1 MRMTLLGPGCDLVL
15 LPGCDLVLL
24 PRLGQHLQFFLREQ
38 VAPRYMITAG
48 TDIIVPGIS
57 DTGNHCVWCET
68 VIPLPFPFVLYDQTF
83 TAVNVTSS
91 GRLDFLCLNEPAGY
105 TESCLP
111 AVPNNCPYDYTIF
124 ALWAEWATLADQAGC
139 STWATGCGIFTSI
152 SGTTPNRI
160 FNIEWRVVFRQ
171 NVAQTGNF
179 EVRLYENDPTGR
191 FDVIYG
197 VITGITNFDS
207 AGVQG
212 LAGFFTGD
220 FCLAPPPQNTS
231 RTYQLQPCG
240 TPTPTAT
247 PRFTPAPRTKSVV
260 SKGIGR
266 KTPACRA

>member
-48 TDIIVPGIS
+48 TGIIVPGIS

-91 GRLDFLCLNEPAGY
+91 GRLDFLCMNEPAGY

-152 SGTTPNRI
+152 SGTAPNRI

-212 LAGFFTGD
+212 LAGFFTEGLLLGSPAAKHISHLPAAALPNPD
-220 FCLAPPPQNTS
+220 PNGNTQVYS
-231 RTYQLQPCG
+231 G
-240 TPTPTAT
+240 AK
-247 PRFTPAPRTKSVV
+247 TKSVV